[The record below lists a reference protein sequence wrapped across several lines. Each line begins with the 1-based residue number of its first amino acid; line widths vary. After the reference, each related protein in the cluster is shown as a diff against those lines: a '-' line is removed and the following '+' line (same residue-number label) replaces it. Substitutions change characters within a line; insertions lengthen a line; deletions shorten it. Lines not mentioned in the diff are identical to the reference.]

1 MSKKLWKN
9 YVKIGI
15 FFVIAIIS
23 AVFLILVQ
31 QYDYPPIKSIRASC
45 ELSEN
50 WILTIE
56 GKKEKKIIDL
66 PYSTKKNTAENLIT
80 IENRLPETNFSDGY
94 LRLGSSQQE
103 IRVYLDGEK
112 IDTFES
118 MRKIN
123 HGKTG
128 GASWIFI
135 KLPQDYA
142 GKTIKIEF
150 ISSYTNLS
158 GRIGG
163 VWIGSKGE
171 LIADVFLD
179 SIGAFSI
186 ALSLFLLAIFVLV
199 MNAKLKKLEAE
210 FHGYYVALL
219 LVFVGLWIFCQSQ
232 YQIFLFNNYAV
243 CYFIEFS
250 VLYLFP
256 VLLNRY
262 LQVGFN
268 LHHEK
273 ILHFFQWFH
282 LILALVFLT
291 GQLIGWFTLYEVQDI
306 FLGVFLIT
314 FLIDFMIVLKNRKKD
329 TSLNICIVILG
340 IMLFMSGLEIVL
352 YDVWLPIAPFNF
364 IEIGVIL
371 CEVYITYILIRQW
384 FGSIKEGY
392 QSIYLKMQLENQINH
407 YKELEKRNQDLK
419 GFRHDLKNHL
429 EILNRLLERKET
441 DLAIKYIADM
451 RESMQNRGRQIID
464 TGNPIIDAVLSEKIH
479 IAQEQGI
486 CVKDDIFI
494 SKGIRID
501 SLDGC
506 VLFGNIMDNAI
517 EACNKIPQGEEKKI
531 QIKMISK
538 TDMLICKFTNTIN
551 KKVLI
556 DENLKT
562 TKKNTEIHGIGVKN
576 IRKTAEKYGGTVS
589 FEKKEEEFEVSF
601 VLFGV

>member
-1 MSKKLWKN
+1 MKKSLRKN
-9 YVKIGI
+9 CVKIGI
-15 FFVIAIIS
+15 FFVLAMIGFI
-23 AVFLILVQ
+23 FFILAQ
-31 QYDYPPIKSIRASC
+31 QYDYPEIKSIRAAC

-50 WILTIE
+50 WTMTIE
-56 GKKEKKIIDL
+56 GKDEKKVIDL
-66 PYSTKKNTAENLIT
+66 PYSTKENTAENLIT
-80 IENRLPETNFSDGY
+80 IEKRLPEMNFSDAY

-112 IDTFES
+112 IYTFES

-142 GKTIKIEF
+142 GKTIRIEF
-150 ISSYTNLS
+150 LSSYNNLS

-171 LIADVFLD
+171 LIADIFLD

-186 ALSLFLLAIFVLV
+186 AISLFLLAIFVLV
-199 MNAKLKKLEAE
+199 MNRKLKKLETE
-210 FHGYYVALL
+210 FHGYHVALL
-219 LVFVGLWIFCQSQ
+219 LIFIGLWIFCQSQ

-256 VLLNRY
+256 VLLNHY
-262 LQVGFN
+262 LQVGFH
-268 LHHEK
+268 LYHEK
-273 ILHFFQWFH
+273 ILYFFQWLH
-282 LILALVFLT
+282 LILAVVFLT
-291 GQLIGWFTLYEVQDI
+291 GQLVGWFTLYEVQDI
-306 FLGVFLIT
+306 FLGVFLLT
-314 FLIDFMIVLKNRKKD
+314 FLLDFMIVLRNRKKD

-340 IMLFMSGLEIVL
+340 IMLFMSGLETLL

-371 CEVYITYILIRQW
+371 CEAYIMYMLISQW
-384 FGSIKEGY
+384 FKSMKERY
-392 QSIYLKMQLENQINH
+392 RSIYLKMQLENQINH
-407 YKELEKRNQDLK
+407 YEELEKRNHDLR

-429 EILNRLLERKET
+429 ETLSRLLEREER
-441 DLAIKYIADM
+441 DLAIQYISDM
-451 RESMQNRGRQIID
+451 RESMQNRGKQIIE
-464 TGNPIIDAVLSEKIH
+464 TGNPILDAVLSEKIQ

-486 CVKDDIFI
+486 SVQDDIFI
-494 SKGIRID
+494 SKGIKID
-501 SLDGC
+501 NLDGC
-506 VLFGNIMDNAI
+506 ILFGNIMDNAI
-517 EACNKIPQGEEKKI
+517 EACNKIPQGEERKI

-538 TDMLICKFTNTIN
+538 TDMLICRFTNTIN
-551 KKVLI
+551 KKILI
-556 DENLKT
+556 DDNLKT
-562 TKKNTEIHGIGVKN
+562 TKKNAEIHGIGIKN

-589 FEKKEEEFEVSF
+589 FEKKEGEFEVSF